1 MFHNNSLASTTISL
15 NIFAQNKVFLNYED
29 PSTNLKRSSITLF
42 DNLKNPIGKL
52 DATICI
58 SLLDSLNVEVLKDRE
73 KKKGTAIRGARI
85 AHKAFNSEIEEE
97 EQKYDVKVTKP
108 ESPPKKGKILYSRGT

>member
-1 MFHNNSLASTTISL
+1 M
-15 NIFAQNKVFLNYED
+15 NIFAQNRVFLNNED

-58 SLLDSLNVEVLKDRE
+58 SLLDPLNVEVLKERE
-73 KKKGTAIRGARI
+73 RGKGTAIKGARI
-85 AHKAFNSEIEEE
+85 THKTFESEVEEDH
-97 EQKYDVKVTKP
+97 KYDVKVTKP
-108 ESPPKKGKILYSRGT
+108 QSPPKKGKILSTRGK